1 MPFFAEYDSI
11 KCLLYDSEYL
21 ELMTRVPIEHTNIYE
36 EFTWRHFVVKTSSG
50 NSNAVTTDMSLEQ
63 TIQRSQKVQM
73 RLEGKL

>member
-36 EFTWRHFVVKTSSG
+36 EFTWRHFVVKTSFGS
-50 NSNAVTTDMSLEQ
+50 SNAVTTDMNLEQ

-73 RLEGKL
+73 RLEGKW

>member
-1 MPFFAEYDSI
+1 MPFFTEYDSI

>member
-36 EFTWRHFVVKTSSG
+36 EFTWRHFVVKTSFG
-50 NSNAVTTDMSLEQ
+50 NSNAVTTDMNLEQ

-73 RLEGKL
+73 RLEGKW

>member
-36 EFTWRHFVVKTSSG
+36 EFTWRHFVVKTSFG
-50 NSNAVTTDMSLEQ
+50 NSNAVTTDMNLEQ
-63 TIQRSQKVQM
+63 AIQRSQKVQM
-73 RLEGKL
+73 RLEGKW

>member
-36 EFTWRHFVVKTSSG
+36 EFTWRHFVLKTSSG

-63 TIQRSQKVQM
+63 AIQRSQKVQM

>member
-36 EFTWRHFVVKTSSG
+36 EFTWRHFVLKTSSG
-50 NSNAVTTDMSLEQ
+50 NSNVVTTDMSLEQ

>member
-36 EFTWRHFVVKTSSG
+36 EFTWRHFVLKTSSG